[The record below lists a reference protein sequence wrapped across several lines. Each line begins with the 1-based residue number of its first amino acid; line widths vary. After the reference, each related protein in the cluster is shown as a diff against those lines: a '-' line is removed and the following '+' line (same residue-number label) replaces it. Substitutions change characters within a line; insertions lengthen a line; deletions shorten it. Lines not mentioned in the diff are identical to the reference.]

1 MFDDIVEDEV
11 LVLLDYLSSD
21 LEGLVNCIGII
32 NDVEF
37 LLIG

>member
-21 LEGLVNCIGII
+21 LEGLVNGIGIV